1 MNEIFSRI
9 NPVSL
14 LKGLG
19 SSVYVYTSQ
28 TGSPCMAHSVLHNH
42 LTKAGWSEEQVAE
55 TVRALINENFRLK
68 QKDNK
73 ELTPESDKA
82 ISAIIS
88 NLGEEYIDKLFADWG
103 INLEGVEESKK
114 NQLEN
119 DRKIAR
125 MVLGSIK
132 TNFFSKDESPTPDEL
147 RLKVGQIINLY
158 RDPAS
163 RLAAYCQSSITS
175 PVEKEYPE
183 KSLEK
188 KDDKPANEKKN

>member
-1 MNEIFSRI
+1 M
-9 NPVSL
+9 
-14 LKGLG
+14 
-19 SSVYVYTSQ
+19 
-28 TGSPCMAHSVLHNH
+28 
-42 LTKAGWSEEQVAE
+42 
-55 TVRALINENFRLK
+55 
-68 QKDNK
+68 
-73 ELTPESDKA
+73 
-82 ISAIIS
+82 
-88 NLGEEYIDKLFADWG
+88 FADWG

-125 MVLGSIK
+125 MILGSIK

-183 KSLEK
+183 KKEEKPADEK
-188 KDDKPANEKKN
+188 KIKHVA